1 MEVRKGTFVLVIKL
15 ETSGTVCAGALG
27 GHVFPPG
34 TYLYA
39 GSAMGG
45 LDQRLSRHLR
55 KEKPLRWHV
64 DYLTTVCD
72 SSEAYESYPDPV
84 PECALAGAIEEC
96 GGIPEMKGFGCS
108 DCGCATHLFR
118 AGPGT
123 LEEVVAR
130 CRLVPFRARQSL

>member
-1 MEVRKGTFVLVIKL
+1 MEVRKGTYVLVIKL
-15 ETSGTVCAGALG
+15 ETSRTVCAGALG
-27 GHVFPPG
+27 GHVFPPW

-39 GSAMGG
+39 GSAMCG

-55 KEKPLRWHV
+55 KEKTLRWHV

-84 PECALAGAIEEC
+84 PECALARAIEEC
-96 GGIPEMKGFGCS
+96 GGIPEIKGFGCS

-118 AGPGT
+118 AGEGT
-123 LEEVVAR
+123 LEKVVAR
-130 CRLVPFRARQSL
+130 CRLVPFRTRQSL